1 MERVKIGVLGTS
13 DIAYRRFL
21 PALLMDENFEYI
33 GIASR
38 DLNKTQR
45 FIDTYGG
52 KGYKGYNDL
61 IEDSTIQAVYIS
73 LPPALHGEWAEKA
86 LIAGKHILVE
96 KPFTTSFVDT
106 KRLIK
111 LAQEKNL
118 GIHENYAFL
127 YHSQLAKIQEII
139 SSGDIG
145 SIYLIRTS
153 FGFPFRSKED
163 FRYCKSLGGGA
174 LLDCGGYP
182 LLLASRLLGDD
193 VELATARLQY
203 RDGFDVDLGG
213 FATLVN
219 NRGQG
224 AQIAFG
230 MDHSYKCELEVWGS
244 KGTLL
249 APRVFTAPAEYEP
262 ELRITINGNEIQI
275 EVPKD
280 NQFFNSIRVFYGTI
294 IDESV
299 RIRRY
304 EEISKQALLV
314 SKFTN
319 ISTNIK

>member
-73 LPPALHGEWAEKA
+73 LPPALHSEWAEKA
-86 LIAGKHILVE
+86 LKAGKHILVE
-96 KPFTTSFVDT
+96 KPFTTSFLET
-106 KRLIK
+106 KRLITI
-111 LAQEKNL
+111 AQKENL
-118 GIHENYAFL
+118 SIHENYAFL
-127 YHSQLAKIQEII
+127 YHCQLSKINEII
-139 SSGDIG
+139 SSGDVG
-145 SIYLIRTS
+145 EVYLIRAA

-163 FRYCKSLGGGA
+163 FRYSKNLGGGA

-182 LLLASRLLGDD
+182 LLLAALLLGDD
-193 VELATARLQY
+193 VELVSANQQFK
-203 RDGFDVDLGG
+203 DGYDVDLGG
-213 FATLVN
+213 FATLIN
-219 NRGQG
+219 NQGQG
-224 AQIAFG
+224 AQISFG

-262 ELRITINGNEIQI
+262 ELLLTINGNQI
-275 EVPKD
+275 IIKIPKD
-280 NQFFNSIRVFYGTI
+280 NQFLNSIRFFYDTI
-294 IDESV
+294 IDES
-299 RIRRY
+299 IRQRRL
-304 EEISKQALLV
+304 EEIIKQAFLV
-314 SKFTN
+314 SKFIE
-319 ISTNIK
+319 ISDKI